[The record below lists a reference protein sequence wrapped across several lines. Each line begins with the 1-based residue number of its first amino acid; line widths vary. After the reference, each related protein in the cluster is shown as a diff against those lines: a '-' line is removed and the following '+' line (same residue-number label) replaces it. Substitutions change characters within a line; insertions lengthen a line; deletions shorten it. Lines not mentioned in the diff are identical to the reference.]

1 MCTLEA
7 ETFNNGHFFFFL
19 FVCWF
24 ADEKCNNVSFSWF
37 KPPPNNLNCMKG
49 STLDMSITPPSS
61 DNLLLK
67 AGSPRLVANKPD
79 GDIRDSQAF
88 TLYLLPHFI
97 ENVE

>member
-1 MCTLEA
+1 MVTS
-7 ETFNNGHFFFFL
+7 
-19 FVCWF
+19 
-24 ADEKCNNVSFSWF
+24 SFSCLSVGLQMKNVTMYLF
-37 KPPPNNLNCMKG
+37 LGLTPPNNLNCMKG

>member
-1 MCTLEA
+1 
-7 ETFNNGHFFFFL
+7 
-19 FVCWF
+19 
-24 ADEKCNNVSFSWF
+24 
-37 KPPPNNLNCMKG
+37 MKG